1 MKRSDRG
8 TKLDTETKHEKPP
21 QPAAQTGK
29 DPRNA
34 GEDEGKLAENRR
46 ELGVDEDHKTED
58 MKRGHRGTFP

>member
-1 MKRSDRG
+1 MKRSDGG
-8 TKLDTETKHEKPP
+8 TKLDTETKHKKPP

-34 GEDEGKLAENRR
+34 RDDEGKLAENQR
-46 ELGVDEDHKTED
+46 ELGVGEDHKTEE